1 MISTMAKPPAPAPA
15 VCSGCGET
23 FPSRN
28 QMFKHLK
35 ATDGAC
41 LNSDDFKNFTKYVKA
56 NTSKGQKTA
65 LLYGYLPSPPTIQN
79 GEDAAKL
86 LLQTIEEH
94 QGVKEEDMAKINRS
108 YANISRSG
116 VDGVAQDDGMGAITE
131 VMAVRLQPIPTGTT
145 VDQWLDQIQAAL
157 DQQFVNAT
165 TTPIRILGRLDM
177 PHNKFNAEMDV
188 SHRRVEYLLPLSLLR
203 NSSDDFQL
211 ICDTIPIFG
220 ENHKHSANINRTN
233 GPGSKPDDLT
243 KIYLY
248 SLKKIMQS
256 LTTQIVSLDLN
267 DKVAVMEKEFHL
279 KKRKKCRAPKT
290 NKKQKEGDDDND
302 EENEKC
308 EKPVQDTDDNGSS
321 SNNNKEKDTPT
332 VTGQH
337 NILKRKRFHNFTPRV
352 MAHEYL
358 AYRRLDRVYHRS
370 TLRFPA
376 IQEKN
381 TSPFLVVSMNGD
393 MFLTGQVLRVM
404 GLFIALANK
413 VIDPD
418 FVDCVFD
425 EEYPHLVP
433 TPPAP
438 LFGMLA
444 GEAYYMTWEGKAKAI
459 LSPRRTNRYDRGWN
473 QKSTLTRANDWT
485 EQVHETIAN
494 QWLASGID
502 AESGRLTTEKEW
514 TEQVLMPWAETA
526 KKQLEDYRQWL
537 TTRPK
542 PTTTTIDTATPS
554 GESDTKLVN
563 TAEPQIL
570 TSMVPPVETVDPT
583 VPEAYAKVLYYLR
596 QADESGNWP
605 STTLKRQLVMIAT
618 EEGADENNSK
628 VDSLSIAHIKAKN
641 NKEKRSSAY
650 VYVEGQGG
658 ASGSFSVGAF
668 PGDASKQ
675 PKSNALFPELTKA
688 AFELEVALRPN
699 REPSSTIAINRNA
712 QFRPHVDSGAGAG
725 QSTSLIVG
733 LGTYSGG
740 ELMAEEEK
748 HDIRYQAIEFNGW
761 KQRHWTM
768 PFLGERYSL
777 VWFTPKG
784 CEGLRGIDLDL
795 PLNSQANE
803 SSSTTADQDAEMI
816 DTQ

>member
-1 MISTMAKPPAPAPA
+1 MVKTHAPVA
-15 VCSGCGET
+15 CTGCNEI

-35 ATDGAC
+35 DTNGAC
-41 LNSDDFKNFTKYVKA
+41 LPPEDFENFTKYVKP
-56 NTSKGQKTA
+56 NSKAIKTA

-86 LLQTIEEH
+86 LLKTIEDH
-94 QGVKEEDMAKINRS
+94 QGIKEEDMTKINRS
-108 YANISRSG
+108 YASISRN

-131 VMAVRLQPIPTGTT
+131 VMAVRLQPIPDGTT

-157 DQQFVNAT
+157 DQQFDKHT
-165 TTPIRILGRLDM
+165 TTTPPTTPIRILGRQDM

-188 SHRRVEYLLPLSLLR
+188 SHRRVEYLLPLSFLR

-211 ICDTIPIFG
+211 ICDTIPMFG
-220 ENHKHSANINRTN
+220 ENHKHSANINKVS
-233 GPGSKPDDLT
+233 GQASKPDDLT
-243 KIYLY
+243 RLYLHE
-248 SLKKIMQS
+248 LKKIMQS
-256 LTTQIVSLDLN
+256 LTTRIETLDLN
-267 DKVAVMEKEFHL
+267 DKAAVMEKEFHL
-279 KKRKKCRAPKT
+279 KKRKRRANKKPS
-290 NKKQKEGDDDND
+290 KKQKESENDGDDEAN
-302 EENEKC
+302 
-308 EKPVQDTDDNGSS
+308 S
-321 SNNNKEKDTPT
+321 TPT
-332 VTGQH
+332 VTDQH
-337 NILKRKRFHNFTPRV
+337 KILKRKRFHNFTPRV
-352 MAHEYL
+352 MAHAYI
-358 AYRRLDRVYHRS
+358 AYRRLDRIYHRS

-376 IQEKN
+376 NQQEN
-381 TSPFLVVSMNGD
+381 TAPFLVMSMNGD
-393 MFLTGQVLRVM
+393 MFLTGQVLRIM

-413 VIDPD
+413 VIDTD

-438 LFGMLA
+438 LLGMVA
-444 GEAYYMTWEGKAKAI
+444 GEAYYMTWEGKAKTT
-459 LSPRRTNRYDRGWN
+459 LSPRRATQFDRGWN
-473 QKSTLTRANDWT
+473 QTSTLNRVSDWSD
-485 EQVHETIAN
+485 QIHETTAN

-502 AESGRLTTEKEW
+502 AQSGRLNAEKEW

-526 KKQLEDYRQWL
+526 KKQLEEYRQWL
-537 TTRPK
+537 TTRPPK
-542 PTTTTIDTATPS
+542 STTVDAATPS
-554 GESDTKLVN
+554 GESDTKMVD
-563 TAEPQIL
+563 AEPQIL
-570 TSMVPPVETVDPT
+570 PSMIPPVETADPT
-583 VPEAYAKVLYYLR
+583 VPEAYEKVLYYLR
-596 QADESGNWP
+596 QADASGNWP

-618 EEGADENNSK
+618 EEDAEENNSK
-628 VDSLSIAHIKAKN
+628 SDSLVIAHIKAKN

-650 VYVEGQGG
+650 AFVEGQGG

-675 PKSNALFPELTKA
+675 PKSNTLFPELTQA
-688 AFELEVALRPN
+688 AFELEVALCPN

-733 LGTYSGG
+733 IGTYSGG
-740 ELMAEEEK
+740 ELMVEGEK
-748 HDIRYQAIEFNGW
+748 EDIRYKALEFNGW
-761 KQRHWTM
+761 TQRHWTM

-795 PLNSQANE
+795 PLNNQANG
-803 SSSTTADQDAEMI
+803 SSTANQDAEI
-816 DTQ
+816 TDKE